1 MNRTLIKD
9 NLRLLDSLRGFA
21 AIYVLIHHCR
31 WLLWEGYEKGYLQH
45 PGTYSFLNKL
55 QLYFFSCFKFGNEA
69 VLFFFVLSG
78 FVIHYSVSRRIE
90 KDGQFKVGDYFI
102 KRFRRIYPPLVIAIL
117 VTFVL
122 DTAGMKWQLP
132 IYFSNTPYP
141 SINQNIH
148 PDLSLT
154 TLLGNLFFVQ
164 KIYTPVWGTNGALW
178 SLLYEWWFY
187 MLYIPLLFLFR
198 KNKYLVTGAVVLVWF
213 LNLAYG
219 SVLPVLVY
227 KVLNLFIIWFAGML
241 LAEVL
246 LSEAFSLKAAGAF
259 LLLIIVGVAAGNF
272 PLLGKE
278 IILTVVIS
286 VLLFVILTT
295 NWFNFLKRKIFA
307 KLGAMSYTLYA
318 VHMPIVCIISGFV
331 MKAYNGYLPSHFLF
345 IWPAIIVSLAVSW
358 VLHLVGE
365 KPFTKK

>member
-1 MNRTLIKD
+1 MNKTLIKD
-9 NLRLLDSLRGFA
+9 NLRILDSLRGFA

-31 WLLWEGYEKGYLQH
+31 WLLWEGYENGYLKH
-45 PGTYSFLNKL
+45 PETYSLFNKL
-55 QLYFFSCFKFGNEA
+55 QMYFFSCFKFGNEA

-90 KDGQFKVGDYFI
+90 KDGHFNTRDYII
-102 KRFRRIYPPLVIAIL
+102 KRFRRIYPPLLIAIA

-148 PDLSLT
+148 PDLSFT

-164 KIYTPVWGTNGALW
+164 KIYTPVWGTDGALW

-187 MLYIPLLFLFR
+187 MLYIPLLLLFR
-198 KNKYLVTGAVVLVWF
+198 RNKYLVTAAVVLLWL
-213 LNLAYG
+213 LNLQFGA
-219 SVLPVLVY
+219 VLPVLVN
-227 KVLNLFIIWFAGML
+227 KVLNLFIIWFAGLL

-246 LSEAFSLKAAGAF
+246 LSRSFSLKAAAAF
-259 LLLIIVGVAAGNF
+259 LVLIIAGVAVVNF

-278 IILTVVIS
+278 IILTVAIS
-286 VLLFVILTT
+286 IWLFIILTT
-295 NWFNFLKRKIFA
+295 NWFNFLKRRIFE

-331 MKAYNGYLPSHFLF
+331 MKAGKGNLPAHFLF
-345 IWPAIIVSLAVSW
+345 IWPAIIISLAVSW